1 MSCAKCGSTTSN
13 GESLCEQC
21 SGEENGSIPV
31 NGAGPG
37 KPRKIKIAIIA
48 LVSVFVLLAGVIT
61 VGKLFF
67 NRDFMQLIQGKTK
80 YVQNIEL
87 ATAQS
92 STKQIISLLDESVG
106 LAQSYNKPKTL
117 NSTLQ
122 YNVKLQDQLLKDLNL
137 PAEQSPAVQK
147 TMEYLNSLN
156 MSVKTLVN
164 ENGTQTSLTVTDPS
178 ALKLT
183 VNSLAYNDGK
193 TYIHIPELLDKY
205 LLAEDQAAL
214 QVTPDSL
221 AKIKYDP
228 ATLQASLDKLA
239 AIYAN
244 SLSAAEITA
253 ENDQSITVDGVTV
266 QGQRLTASLTAP
278 QTAAMVKAIA
288 EAAKNDDYLYTFVSD
303 NYSLFAGLAGT
314 DAQASSEK
322 LTKENYGKLIDELF
336 TSLNLEEDGVTFSAV
351 SYLSQNG
358 DLLAHSYESQD
369 NTGKAQ
375 LNYMITDEKYAV
387 EFLID
392 QETGFLFT
400 NTKTAEGTGKIH
412 LDIRSDEDPKNIGIN
427 VDYSG
432 CKMVPF
438 LDSETLVGTYTVS
451 LYDPNHE
458 IGKYVEESGLPA
470 AFNQLDQASFRVE
483 TSLNG
488 DELNDH
494 IQLDIP
500 NVLSAL
506 VVQKTSGTIGNPS
519 IPSQPEP
526 GLVADLSKDESGE
539 VMNDLSI
546 GWIKFLAETLKKD
559 PELAAVFAAF
569 GIPKEQIE
577 ILAAYYAQA

>member
-539 VMNDLSI
+539 VMNELSI
-546 GWIKFLAETLKKD
+546 GGIKFLAETLKKD

>member
-1 MSCAKCGSTTSN
+1 MTCTKCGNTTSN

-37 KPRKIKIAIIA
+37 KPGKIKIAIIA
-48 LVSVFVLLAGVIT
+48 LVSVFVLLAGVVT

-92 STKQIISLLDESVG
+92 STKQIISLLDGSVG

-156 MSVKTLVN
+156 MNVKTLVN

-253 ENDQSITVDGVTV
+253 EKDQSITVDGETV
-266 QGQRLTASLTAP
+266 QGQKLTASLNAV
-278 QTAAMVKAIA
+278 QTAAMVKEIA
-288 EAAKNDDYLYTFVSD
+288 EAAKNDDTLYAFVSD
-303 NYSLFAGLAGT
+303 NYDLFAGLAGIE
-314 DAQASSEK
+314 AQASSEK

-336 TSLNLEEDGVTFSAV
+336 ASLNLEEDGVTFSAI

-358 DLLAHSYESQD
+358 DLLAHSYESLD
-369 NTGKAQ
+369 KTSKVQ
-375 LNYMITDEKYAV
+375 LNYLITEKKYAV
-387 EFLID
+387 ELLAD
-392 QETGFLFT
+392 
-400 NTKTAEGTGKIH
+400 EGTGFTFSNTMTGEETGKIQ
-412 LDIRSDEDPKNIGIN
+412 LILRNEEEPKNIGVN
-427 VDYSG
+427 VEYSG
-432 CKMVPF
+432 WKTASF
-438 LDSETLVGTYTVS
+438 LDSEIGVGTFVIS
-451 LYDPNHE
+451 LYDPDHE
-458 IGKYVEESGLPA
+458 IGKYVKESGLPA
-470 AFNQLDQASFRVE
+470 AFNQLDQLSLKIE
-483 TSLNG
+483 TALNG
-488 DELNDH
+488 DSLDSTV
-494 IQLDIP
+494 QLSIP
-500 NVLSAL
+500 NLVSAL
-506 VVQKTSGTIGNPS
+506 FTQKTSGTLGDTS
-519 IPSQPEP
+519 IPAQPKP
-526 GLVADLSKDESGE
+526 GQIVDLSKEESTAAANELGI
-539 VMNDLSI
+539 N
-546 GWIKFLAETLKKD
+546 GIKFLAETMKKD
-559 PELAAVFAAF
+559 PELTAVLAAF
-569 GIPKEQIE
+569 GISSEQLE
-577 ILAAYYAQA
+577 MMAAYAQG

>member
-1 MSCAKCGSTTSN
+1 MTCTKCGSTTSN

-37 KPRKIKIAIIA
+37 KPRKIRIAIIA
-48 LVSVFVLLAGVIT
+48 LISVFVLLVGAVT

-80 YVQNIEL
+80 YAQNIEL
-87 ATAQS
+87 ATAQES
-92 STKQIISLLDESVG
+92 AKQLVSILDKGVG
-106 LAQSYNKPKTL
+106 LAQGYDKPKTL
-117 NSTLQ
+117 NSAVQ
-122 YNVKLQDQLLKDLNL
+122 FNVKLQDQLLKDLNL
-137 PAEQSPAVQK
+137 PAEQSAAVQK

-156 MSVKTLVN
+156 MSAKTLIN
-164 ENGTQTSLTVTDPS
+164 EKGTQTSLTITDPS

-183 VNSLAYNDGK
+183 VDSLVYKDGK
-193 TYIHIPELLDKY
+193 TYIHIPEILNKY
-205 LLAEDQAAL
+205 LVAESYPAS
-214 QVTPDSL
+214 QVTPYSISQ
-221 AKIKYDP
+221 IKYDP
-228 ATLQASLDKLA
+228 VKLQASLDNLA
-239 AIYAN
+239 SIYAN
-244 SLSAAEITA
+244 SLSAAAMKA

-375 LNYMITDEKYAV
+375 LNYMISHEKYAV

-392 QETGFLFT
+392 QKTGFLFT

-412 LDIRSDEDPKNIGIN
+412 LDIRSEEDPKSIGIN

-458 IGKYVEESGLPA
+458 IGKYVEKSGLPA
-470 AFNQLDQASFRVE
+470 AFNQLDQASLRME
-483 TSLNG
+483 TTLNG
-488 DELNDH
+488 DELSDH

-526 GLVADLSKDESGE
+526 SLVVDLSKDESGE
-539 VMNDLSI
+539 AMNELSI
-546 GWIKFLAETLKKD
+546 GGIKFLAETLKKD

>member
-1 MSCAKCGSTTSN
+1 MTCTKCGNTTSN

-37 KPRKIKIAIIA
+37 KPGKIKIAIIA
-48 LVSVFVLLAGVIT
+48 LVSVFVLLAGVVT

-92 STKQIISLLDESVG
+92 CTKQIISLLDGSVG

-156 MSVKTLVN
+156 MNVKTLVN

-253 ENDQSITVDGVTV
+253 EKDQSITVDGETV
-266 QGQRLTASLTAP
+266 QGQKLTASLNAV
-278 QTAAMVKAIA
+278 QTAAMVKEIA
-288 EAAKNDDYLYTFVSD
+288 EAAKNDDTLYAFVSD
-303 NYSLFAGLAGT
+303 NYDLFAGLAGIE
-314 DAQASSEK
+314 AQASSEK

-336 TSLNLEEDGVTFSAV
+336 ASLNLEEDGVTFSAI

-358 DLLAHSYESQD
+358 DLLAHSYESLD
-369 NTGKAQ
+369 KTSKVQ
-375 LNYMITDEKYAV
+375 LNYLITEKKYAV
-387 EFLID
+387 ELLAD
-392 QETGFLFT
+392 
-400 NTKTAEGTGKIH
+400 EGTGFTFSNTMTGEETGKIQ
-412 LDIRSDEDPKNIGIN
+412 LILRNEEEPKNIGVN
-427 VDYSG
+427 VEYSG
-432 CKMVPF
+432 WKTASF
-438 LDSETLVGTYTVS
+438 LDSEIGVGTFVIS
-451 LYDPNHE
+451 LYDPDHE
-458 IGKYVEESGLPA
+458 IGKYVKESGLPA
-470 AFNQLDQASFRVE
+470 AFNQLDQLSLKIE
-483 TSLNG
+483 TALNG
-488 DELNDH
+488 DSLDSTV
-494 IQLDIP
+494 QLSIP
-500 NVLSAL
+500 NLVSAL
-506 VVQKTSGTIGNPS
+506 FTQKTSGTLGDTS
-519 IPSQPEP
+519 IPAQPKP
-526 GLVADLSKDESGE
+526 GQIVDLSKEESTAAANELGI
-539 VMNDLSI
+539 N
-546 GWIKFLAETLKKD
+546 GIKFLAETMKKD
-559 PELAAVFAAF
+559 PELTAVLAAF
-569 GIPKEQIE
+569 GISSEQLE
-577 ILAAYYAQA
+577 MMAAYAQG

>member
-1 MSCAKCGSTTSN
+1 M
-13 GESLCEQC
+13 
-21 SGEENGSIPV
+21 

>member
-253 ENDQSITVDGVTV
+253 EKDQSITVDGETV
-266 QGQRLTASLTAP
+266 QGQKLTASLNAA
-278 QTAAMVKAIA
+278 QTAAMVKEIA
-288 EAAKNDDYLYTFVSD
+288 EAAKNDDILYAFVSD
-303 NYSLFAGLAGT
+303 NYSLFAGLAGIDT
-314 DAQASSEK
+314 QASSEK

-336 TSLNLEEDGVTFSAV
+336 ASLNLEEDGVTFSAV

-526 GLVADLSKDESGE
+526 SLVVDLSKDESGE
-539 VMNDLSI
+539 AMNELSI
-546 GWIKFLAETLKKD
+546 GGIKFLAETLKKD

>member
-48 LVSVFVLLAGVIT
+48 LVSVFVLLAGVVT

-92 STKQIISLLDESVG
+92 STKQIISLLDGSVG

-156 MSVKTLVN
+156 MNVKTLVN

-253 ENDQSITVDGVTV
+253 EKDQSITVDGETV
-266 QGQRLTASLTAP
+266 QGQKLTASLNAA
-278 QTAAMVKAIA
+278 QTAAMVKGIA
-288 EAAKNDDYLYTFVSD
+288 EAAKNDDILYAFVSD
-303 NYSLFAGLAGT
+303 NYSLFAGLAGIE
-314 DAQASSEK
+314 AQASSEK

-336 TSLNLEEDGVTFSAV
+336 ASLNLEEDGVTFSAI

-358 DLLAHSYESQD
+358 DLLAHSYESLD
-369 NTGKAQ
+369 KTSKVQ
-375 LNYMITDEKYAV
+375 LNYLITEKKYAV
-387 EFLID
+387 ELLAD
-392 QETGFLFT
+392 EGTGFTFS
-400 NTKTAEGTGKIH
+400 NTMTGEGTGKIQ
-412 LDIRSDEDPKNIGIN
+412 LILRSEEEPKNIGVN
-427 VDYSG
+427 VEYSG
-432 CKMVPF
+432 WKTASF
-438 LDSETLVGTYTVS
+438 LDSEIGVGTFVIS
-451 LYDPNHE
+451 LYDPDHE
-458 IGKYVEESGLPA
+458 IGKYVKESGIPA
-470 AFNQLDQASFRVE
+470 AFNQLDQLSLKIE
-483 TSLNG
+483 TALNG
-488 DELNDH
+488 DSLDSTV
-494 IQLDIP
+494 QLSIP
-500 NVLSAL
+500 NLVSAL
-506 VVQKTSGTIGNPS
+506 FTQKTSGTLGDTS
-519 IPSQPEP
+519 IPAQPEP
-526 GLVADLSKDESGE
+526 GQVVDLSKEESTAAANELGI
-539 VMNDLSI
+539 N
-546 GWIKFLAETLKKD
+546 GIKFLAETMKKD
-559 PELAAVFAAF
+559 PELTAVLAAF
-569 GIPKEQIE
+569 GISSEQLE
-577 ILAAYYAQA
+577 MMAAYAQG